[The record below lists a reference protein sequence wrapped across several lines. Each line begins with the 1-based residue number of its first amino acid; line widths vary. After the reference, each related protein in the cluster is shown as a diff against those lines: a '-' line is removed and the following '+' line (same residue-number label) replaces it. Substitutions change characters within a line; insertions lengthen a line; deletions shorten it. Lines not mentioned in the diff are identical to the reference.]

1 MIKNNILKWLKNK
14 ITSTCNSLGTLLKSN
29 IDSTEKYTTEVI
41 IPIALTSGFL
51 NQIRLSYYSMDLAG
65 FLDGALRINVIY
77 SGCERKDLFTV
88 ERHSPEISETAQIN
102 FNKFQQWVKNKKH
115 IRLIKVPEDF
125 IKSQYPTPFAHCNF
139 RFHIP
144 LSTSCKAIILCDAD
158 TVFLQNFDPV
168 SLIGEHDGPAVAGH
182 MVHYP
187 PAYTED
193 GIVTTVTEQR
203 WADIFDKLELPH
215 NTIKHNC
222 SIGGNEHGFQPP
234 NFNFGFVVVNPQ
246 MYYLLS
252 MNFNRYRK
260 TVTETLKTPMSGQI
274 SVMAIGLE
282 NKAKFNLLPANYNA
296 ANDSLHWEKNKLRKE
311 DIFVLH
317 YLREHEFVREKFLNV
332 QHLEGF
338 LAGESNV
345 EGTQLLR
352 DRVKEVRAR
361 FGDTIFES

>member
-1 MIKNNILKWLKNK
+1 MMKNK
-14 ITSTCNSLGTLLKSN
+14 EIKPLENTIATVCNNQDTYIAIHKA
-29 IDSTEKYTTEVI
+29 EEYTTEVI
-41 IPIALTSGFL
+41 IAIALTPGFI
-51 NQIRLSYYSMDLAG
+51 NQIRLAYYSMELAG
-65 FLDGALRINVIY
+65 FLDGSRRINVIY
-77 SGCERKDLFTV
+77 SGCERKDLFSQEKHNTK
-88 ERHSPEISETAQIN
+88 ISETAKIN
-102 FNKFQQWVKNKKH
+102 FDAFAKWVQNKKH

-125 IKSQYPTPFAHCNF
+125 IKTQYPTPFAHCNF

-144 LSTSCKAIILCDAD
+144 LSNSCSAIILCDAD
-158 TVFLQNFDPV
+158 TIFLQNFDPV

-187 PAYTED
+187 PAYTEN
-193 GIVTTVTEQR
+193 GIVTTVTEQV
-203 WADIFDKLELPH
+203 WVDIFDKLKLPLSA
-215 NTIKHNC
+215 IKHHC
-222 SIGGNEHGFQPP
+222 SIGGEQHGLQPP

-252 MNFNRYRK
+252 MNFNRYRQ
-260 TVTETLKTPMSGQI
+260 TITETLKTPMSGQI

-282 NKAKFNLLPANYNA
+282 NEAKFNLLPANYNA
-296 ANDSLHWEKNKLRKE
+296 ANDSLHWENNKLRRE

-317 YLREHEFVREKFLNV
+317 YLREHEFVREEFLNV